1 MLAVKGVFEK
11 GRARPI
17 TKILGYEGQPVIIT
31 FLDDPVESESDVQ
44 VETADAWQVISQL
57 IEECSVETGITDL
70 AHRHDEYLHHTS
82 PES

>member
-1 MLAVKGVFEK
+1 MFAVKGVFEQ

-17 TKILGYEGQPVIIT
+17 SKILGYEGQPVIIT
-31 FLDDPVESESDVQ
+31 FLDDPAEAENEVQ
-44 VETADAWQVISQL
+44 LETADAWLAMSQL

>member
-44 VETADAWQVISQL
+44 VETADAWQVMSQL